1 MTTKMVQYV
10 VTMTENKKTKKKIA
24 NILRYPGGK
33 TKLVKEIDRLAPAT
47 YKEYRE
53 PFLGGASYLLHV
65 AQTQPKTVIK
75 KASDNFYLL
84 YNFWQ
89 HVQCC
94 PDTLVDEINSQK
106 VIAKTGTKLYIESA
120 KTLRDENRD
129 LLERAAAY
137 FIQNRI
143 TFSGLGLSGGYSQGS
158 YDGRFKENHINAIK
172 DVSKA
177 LKNCQ
182 IRSAS
187 YEDLLFEDGED
198 VFIFLDPPYDI
209 KSDNLYGNR
218 GSMHK
223 GFDHVKFAEDCKKVS
238 KKHKLL
244 ITYNDN
250 EQIRELFKEED
261 GFKINE
267 VEVGYSMSKGNNKKK
282 IELFI
287 TKNY

>member
-1 MTTKMVQYV
+1 M
-10 VTMTENKKTKKKIA
+10 KKKQTQTKSP
-24 NILRYPGGK
+24 LRYPGGK
-33 TKLVKEIDRLAPAT
+33 SKLVKEIDRLAPAA

-65 AQTQPKTVIK
+65 CQTQPSTVIK

-94 PDTLVDEINSQK
+94 PDTLVDEINKQK

-120 KTLRDENRD
+120 KTLKKDGNKD
-129 LLERAAAY
+129 SSLLERAAAY

-172 DVSKA
+172 DVGKT

-223 GFDHVKFAEDCKKVS
+223 GFDHVKFAEDCKKS

-250 EQIRELFKEED
+250 EQIRALFKEED

-287 TKNY
+287 TKGY